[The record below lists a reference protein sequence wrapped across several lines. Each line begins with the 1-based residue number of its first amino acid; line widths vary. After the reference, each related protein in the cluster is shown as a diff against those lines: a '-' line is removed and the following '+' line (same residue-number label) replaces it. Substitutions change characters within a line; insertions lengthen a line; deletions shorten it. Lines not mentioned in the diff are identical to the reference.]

1 MRHQDDVRAGPGL
14 DGGRD
19 ARLEVIEVDGLEA
32 HGRFHLPVVFR
43 DLPPELHVA
52 FGDEG
57 NRVEQM
63 QLPRLRVR
71 GRRPAGENSLEPARH
86 DGEPRRAARLEE
98 GPAVDSPSPDRFTV
112 VGNVR
117 LATRRLAPRFRFND
131 EESLRAEHD
140 VVEVD
145 LLPDDVVKHAGPSVA
160 YLFQILSDGPLAI
173 AAKLQAL

>member
-1 MRHQDDVRAGPGL
+1 DDGLHSKPFPGTVHQQIAKPPGL
-14 DGGRD
+14 GDSLLDRI
-19 ARLEVIEVDGLEA
+19 AVVRLPIG
-32 HGRFHLPVVFR
+32 
-43 DLPPELHVA
+43 
-52 FGDEG
+52 
-57 NRVEQM
+57 
-63 QLPRLRVR
+63 
-71 GRRPAGENSLEPARH
+71 
-86 DGEPRRAARLEE
+86 
-98 GPAVDSPSPDRFTV
+98 PDRFTV

-140 VVEVD
+140 VVEVE